1 MSEKT
6 NDIGPQPG
14 PDFVRPDTPAH
25 RWLEEANA
33 AASSDWI
40 DGFNKCAE
48 LRIAPSKGGPTPY
61 FNRSMVE
68 VHAYQYHARHPFDC
82 LERAAEI
89 ASEADAEIEH
99 LRARVALLEPVAA
112 AARIYYRHYMQDEAD
127 DGGEQWCGHDQHERA
142 KAVRDSLH
150 DLEPFTVK
158 ELRL

>member
-1 MSEKT
+1 MSDEREMTLDEWCKQLPSWHAV
-6 NDIGPQPG
+6 NKEL
-14 PDFVRPDTPAH
+14 FALRLRAV
-25 RWLEEANA
+25 E
-33 AASSDWI
+33 AAS
-40 DGFNKCAE
+40 
-48 LRIAPSKGGPTPY
+48 R
-61 FNRSMVE
+61 
-68 VHAYQYHARHPFDC
+68 
-82 LERAAEI
+82 I
-89 ASEADAEIEH
+89 ASEADAEIER

>member
-1 MSEKT
+1 MTTYRIEGEDLT
-6 NDIGPQPG
+6 RGQIVARLPHINQRTIGARLLRGYRTWAEIGADKATTLRRSKARFAGWQIQPKKN
-14 PDFVRPDTPAH
+14 T
-25 RWLEEANA
+25 A
-33 AASSDWI
+33 AA
-40 DGFNKCAE
+40 
-48 LRIAPSKGGPTPY
+48 RI
-61 FNRSMVE
+61 
-68 VHAYQYHARHPFDC
+68 
-82 LERAAEI
+82 
-89 ASEADAEIEH
+89 EIEH

>member
-6 NDIGPQPG
+6 NDIGPQSG

-48 LRIAPSKGGPTPY
+48 LRIAQSKGGPTPY

-82 LERAAEI
+82 LERAAAI
-89 ASEADAEIEH
+89 ANEADAEIER
-99 LRARVALLEPVAA
+99 LRARVAEL
-112 AARIYYRHYMQDEAD
+112 
-127 DGGEQWCGHDQHERA
+127 ERA
-142 KAVRDSLH
+142 LLLIEPSGDFSGWEDKHGRDIGNSINAALAKGS
-150 DLEPFTVK
+150 DL
-158 ELRL
+158 